1 MAIQRVAGRS
11 LLIHQAADIVN
22 PEVGDVWYNTT
33 DKYLK
38 IKIAPSVSN
47 QPVWSVGGSATNLNV
62 AGGGPGWGFG
72 TLLAG
77 VAGGGSENAAPYSTN
92 TDATMEYDGTTWTD
106 TGDLP
111 FTNGNGAGSFGSQT
125 AGLMVGGGGSTQ
137 PSSGQSG
144 VGAAEYNGTT
154 WTRVADL
161 SPVGSGIHPSFSA
174 GTQTAGYVAGGHIG
188 TAAPGNI
195 AGHSD
200 DTYEYDGTAWTIG
213 GSLVGGVSGGGGCG
227 SGSTGTQTAGL
238 AVGGWY
244 GEPGFSTPS
253 STTEEYNGTTWSSG
267 GTLSIVRADP
277 WSTGTQTDCIATGGT
292 GYHATDP
299 ATGATTTEEY
309 DGSTWALVSVNWA
322 STDTSK
328 KGHWLKNQGGG
339 YPGSG
344 NFAGTGFVLMYT
356 NVGTVLPGY
365 CEEFTRTGVLQ
376 NIDRIKNVFV
386 RDLCGWS
393 FQGQFNGYHIG
404 GNGNGPIYDRI
415 ERSSYSSDTNSV
427 DVGDLTTDRVGITP
441 SLKSMTHGYCAGGGD
456 NAGARTNTIEKFQ
469 FASSANAVD
478 VSDMTASTHYAA
490 GASSADNCYMAGG
503 GIGASTNSNKIEKL
517 VKSTEVNSTD
527 IGDLTRITTE
537 VCGATDTSGGFGY
550 MASGVAAGTPA
561 GSNVIDRFSFASG
574 TQNATDVGD
583 MNSPSYGG
591 SGASSLT
598 HGYTMGGYSNAYLDK
613 IEKYAFASS
622 ANATDIG
629 NLSTAAA
636 NETHSGNSSTTH
648 GYAAG
653 GIQTGTPLA
662 TYISRIDKFPFA
674 TDTNAT
680 AIADLTIVKSNLAG
694 TQN

>member
-111 FTNGNGAGSFGSQT
+111 FTSGNGAGSFGSQT

-213 GSLVGGVSGGGGCG
+213 GSLVGGVSSGGGCG

-244 GEPGFSTPS
+244 GEPGFTTPS

-267 GTLSIVRADP
+267 GTLSTARADS
-277 WSTGTQTDCIATGGT
+277 WSSGTQNDCIATGGT
-292 GYHATDP
+292 GHHSVDP

-309 DGSTWALVSVNWA
+309 DGSSWSAIAVNWA

-365 CEEFTRTGVLQ
+365 CEEFSRTGVLQ

-393 FQGQFNGYHIG
+393 FQGQFNGYSVG
-404 GNGNGPIYDRI
+404 GNSAGTGEGQLFNRI
-415 ERSSYSSDTNSV
+415 ERNSYSSDTDSV
-427 DVGDLTTDRVGITP
+427 DVGDLTSIKRATTP
-441 SLKSMTHGYCAGGGD
+441 SLKSMTHGYVAGGETSMGG
-456 NAGARTNTIEKFQ
+456 NVVNEIEKFQ
-469 FASSANAVD
+469 FAASANAVD
-478 VSDMTASTHYAA
+478 ISDMTAITSFAA
-490 GASSADNCYMAGG
+490 GASSELNCYMAGG
-503 GIGASTNSNKIEKL
+503 EGPINTIEKF
-517 VKSTEVNSTD
+517 VKSTEVDTTD
-527 IGDLTRITTE
+527 IGNLTSSRTE
-537 VCGATDTSGGFGY
+537 VCGSSSTDHGY
-550 MASGVAAGTPA
+550 MAGGATNVPGVNT
-561 GSNVIDRFSFASG
+561 IDRFSFVVDGDAV
-574 TQNATDVGD
+574 DVGD
-583 MNSPSYGG
+583 LSAVAFGG
-591 SGASSLT
+591 SAVSSTT
-598 HGYTMGGYSNAYLDK
+598 HGYQLGGYSTIYLSK
-613 IEKYAFASS
+613 IEKYAFASTGNATNIGDLTTPAGNETNS
-622 ANATDIG
+622 GTSSTTHGYQGGGISSTPAVYIKRINKFPYATDTDATDIG
-629 NLSTAAA
+629 NLT
-636 NETHSGNSSTTH
+636 
-648 GYAAG
+648 
-653 GIQTGTPLA
+653 
-662 TYISRIDKFPFA
+662 
-674 TDTNAT
+674 
-680 AIADLTIVKSNLAG
+680 IAKTNLAG